1 MKEKRFWLRT
11 VILAIMLAAIGYT
24 IYSNVFVEKKAIQVG
39 DSAPDFVL
47 TDLNGNKIQLSDY
60 RGKGVFLNFWGT
72 WCKPC
77 EKEMPYINSQYNVY
91 KNEGVEV
98 IAVNVGEA
106 KVTVQTFVDRFQLTF
121 PVVIDQQDQ
130 VMNAYD
136 INPLP
141 TTFLIDKDGKI
152 VDIITGTMTEE
163 DVKKYME
170 RIKP

>member
-1 MKEKRFWLRT
+1 
-11 VILAIMLAAIGYT
+11 
-24 IYSNVFVEKKAIQVG
+24 
-39 DSAPDFVL
+39 
-47 TDLNGNKIQLSDY
+47 
-60 RGKGVFLNFWGT
+60 
-72 WCKPC
+72 
-77 EKEMPYINSQYNVY
+77 MPHINSQYNVY

-141 TTFLIDKDGKI
+141 TTFLIDKDGKLW
-152 VDIITGTMTEE
+152 TSLQ
-163 DVKKYME
+163 E
-170 RIKP
+170 R